1 MSREDRTA
9 IRLDPR
15 SDSGSAPAILS
26 ITSVVRFEWVLSFD
40 RLGTGNPL
48 ETRDDL
54 MRQHEHRMSFHR
66 LLAIRS
72 HPDLQDPEFF
82 ATLKPLA
89 QEGELGITMTESEE
103 GKRSNG
109 TPSAFAAWLLLLAIF
124 ATVQFAALFRP
135 PLLDDVD
142 ANHGEAAQHIV
153 DSGDWVTLQI
163 DGVRYLEKPPLPY
176 WIDAA
181 LYRVFGENVFAT
193 HLPNTLA
200 LLGCAS
206 IAWLWANRAWG
217 RRAAFYA
224 ALGILTSVGPF
235 LYTRFSI
242 PEALLSFLFL
252 LALYCFLTGMES
264 HRPGRFYVMWAALAL
279 ATLTKGLIAPVFF
292 AGAAIPLMLLSG
304 QWRRWMQYKP
314 FSGLL
319 LYLLIA
325 APWHILA
332 GLANPDQGHPVGN
345 HPAPGNVHG
354 FWYFYFINEHLFR
367 FIGGRFPHDYNK
379 LPFAAY
385 WLLHLVWLFPWSLFL
400 PAVLVL
406 AWKTRRDWMQH
417 LRRDAG
423 QTVDFY
429 LDYAAREDVATYVQR
444 VKFRARTIW
453 LLALF
458 TAFTL
463 LFFCISTNQEYY
475 TFPAWPPLLILT
487 AGVLATIEEEAGG
500 NHPKVST
507 AWLTGAQ
514 VLFAVIG
521 MLSAAALGWG
531 LWQSRN
537 LPYVQDIGTLLAHRA
552 VGDYT
557 LSMSHLFDLT
567 GPSFAALRLPASL
580 ALVALLVGPACG
592 LWLRTQKRHV
602 AATVSIALTASVF
615 LIAAHI
621 AFARF
626 EPMLSSKPLADT
638 MRRLGSP
645 ADSFIIYGDQSDA
658 SSVIFYTHDFMPK
671 PAYLVLEPCS
681 PHGNGSSLLWGS
693 CYPDAPHIFLSED
706 ALSKM
711 WGTGERKWLFAQD
724 ENQSK
729 AEQLLAG
736 RLVQVQSLADKT
748 LWTDRPLR

>member
-1 MSREDRTA
+1 LTFKTETEPSSQSR
-9 IRLDPR
+9 
-15 SDSGSAPAILS
+15 S
-26 ITSVVRFEWVLSFD
+26 
-40 RLGTGNPL
+40 
-48 ETRDDL
+48 
-54 MRQHEHRMSFHR
+54 
-66 LLAIRS
+66 
-72 HPDLQDPEFF
+72 
-82 ATLKPLA
+82 
-89 QEGELGITMTESEE
+89 
-103 GKRSNG
+103 
-109 TPSAFAAWLLLLAIF
+109 TPSAFVAWVLLFAMFAA
-124 ATVQFAALFRP
+124 VQLAALFTP
-135 PLLDDVD
+135 PLLDDAD
-142 ANHGEAAQHIV
+142 ANHAEAAQHIAE
-153 DSGDWVTLQI
+153 SGDWITLKI
-163 DGVRYLEKPPLPY
+163 NGIRYLEKPPLPY

-181 LYRVFGENVFAT
+181 LYRVFGENTFAT
-193 HLPNTLA
+193 HLPNALA
-200 LLGCAS
+200 LLGCAW
-206 IAWLWANRAWG
+206 IAWLWANRAWCG
-217 RRAAFYA
+217 RAALYS
-224 ALGILTSVGPF
+224 ALAILTAIGPF
-235 LYTRFSI
+235 LYTRFAI

-304 QWRRWMQYKP
+304 QWRRWLQYKP

-319 LYLLIA
+319 LFLLIA

-345 HPAPGNVHG
+345 HPTPGNVHG
-354 FWYFYFINEHLFR
+354 FWYFYFVNEHFLR
-367 FIGGRFPHDYNK
+367 FLGERFPHDYNK
-379 LPFAAY
+379 LPFVGY

-400 PAVLVL
+400 PALLVV
-406 AWKTRRDWMQH
+406 AWRTRRQWMQH

-429 LDYAAREDVATYVQR
+429 LDHAAREDVATYVQR

-453 LLALF
+453 LLSLF
-458 TAFTL
+458 SVFTL
-463 LFFCISTNQEYY
+463 LFFSISTNQEYY
-475 TFPAWPPLLILT
+475 TFPCWPPLLILIT
-487 AGVLATIEEEAGG
+487 SVVATSGEG
-500 NHPKVST
+500 NGSGQATLST
-507 AWLTGAQ
+507 AWLTGGQ
-514 VLFAVIG
+514 VVFAVAG
-521 MLSAAALGWG
+521 VLSALALGWG
-531 LWQSRN
+531 LWESRT
-537 LPYVQDIGTLLAHRA
+537 LPFVADIGTLLAHRA

-567 GPSFAALRLPASL
+567 GPSFAALRLPAWL
-580 ALVALLVGPACG
+580 ALLALLIGPIWG
-592 LWLRTQKRHV
+592 WVLRRKGRHV
-602 AATVSIALTASVF
+602 AATVSVAMTAAVF

-638 MRRLGSP
+638 IRRVGAPS
-645 ADSFIIYGDQSDA
+645 DSFVIYGDQSDA
-658 SSVIFYTHDFMPK
+658 SSVIFYTHDFLRK

-693 CYPDAPHIFLSED
+693 CYPDAPNIFLSED

-724 ENQSK
+724 MNQSK

-736 RLVQVQSLADKT
+736 RLIPVQSIADKT